1 LNTRWIASILLLG
14 IVSCLVVPLLIAC
27 IDLVLD
33 SPVSLEQTAHI
44 NCVIRVLLL
53 MCPTLWVI
61 AAYLLHKGSAWRP
74 IIIKNVLR
82 FVLTVGGCA
91 AGSLLAGAA
100 IDTVAESQWN
110 RLALALFG

>member
-1 LNTRWIASILLLG
+1 LNPRWIASILLLG

-44 NCVIRVLLL
+44 NCVILL